1 MSCQR
6 IDRSVFED
14 AVVLRGAGP
23 RGLGWERVWRREAS
37 GAGTVIGLAKQR
49 QQLASLKER
58 VMSFRG
64 CRLSLGFEKG
74 PLDLGSLLSALNVE
88 IGMLRVRNAGHPVR
102 HARPYRKILKNLT
115 REKGVSAQKRFID
128 VDFHV
133 SSVSSYCMDLMHAT
147 SAPMGGLLPKRPRV
161 RVLPAGLES
170 AGGVLHNPLAKQG
183 SRPSTR
189 CVHV

>member
-1 MSCQR
+1 MFAAACCLLVSCQR

-23 RGLGWERVWRREAS
+23 RGLGLERVWRREAS

-64 CRLSLGFEKG
+64 CRLSLGVEKG
-74 PLDLGSLLSALNVE
+74 PLDLGSLLSAVNVE
-88 IGMLRVRNAGHPVR
+88 IGMSRGRNGGHPVR
-102 HARPYRKILKNLT
+102 HARAHRKISKNLT

-128 VDFHV
+128 VDVHV
-133 SSVSSYCMDLMHAT
+133 SSDSSYCMELMHAT
-147 SAPMGGLLPKRPRV
+147 SAPMGGLLCRRPRV
-161 RVLPAGLES
+161 
-170 AGGVLHNPLAKQG
+170 
-183 SRPSTR
+183 
-189 CVHV
+189 